1 MEYKQMLNNIV
12 VVINYICRSNH
23 YLIDVYREGSDIK
36 IDILDKKEK
45 KLIYTHDF
53 SNTRDLYYQLVEEL
67 ISIFENNEVMLSRI
81 FQENNQIYQ
90 QGIYVN
96 NLEFRFD
103 VNSKNS
109 LEVNTVL
116 ERHGKINCKAQQHKT
131 RTKQKTNHIAA
142 V

>member
-1 MEYKQMLNNIV
+1 MKYKQMLTNIV
-12 VVINYICRSNH
+12 FVINYICHSNN
-23 YLIDVYREGSDIK
+23 YLIDIYRNNGDIR
-36 IDILDKKEK
+36 IDIIDKKEE
-45 KLIYTHDF
+45 KLIYAHDF
-53 SNTRDLYYQLVEEL
+53 SNARDLYYSLVEEL
-67 ISIFENNEVMLSRI
+67 ISIFENNEVMISRI
-81 FQENNQIYQ
+81 FQEKDQIYQ

-116 ERHGKINCKAQQHKT
+116 ERHGKLNCKAQQHKA
-131 RTKQKTNHIAA
+131 KQKTNHIA